1 MLLSAVSY
9 ASFASPA
16 YAGAGVACAALKRS
30 KRVADGLA
38 VGLMMVKKSKKRNPT

>member
-9 ASFASPA
+9 ASSTPPAS
-16 YAGAGVACAALKRS
+16 AGACVACTMLKRG